1 MWEFRY
7 KNDYLNCV
15 YDLMADA
22 AVQSMRLLPSTARAS
37 AATTTVYW

>member
-22 AVQSMRLLPSTARAS
+22 AVQSMRLRPSTARA
-37 AATTTVYW
+37 

>member
-22 AVQSMRLLPSTARAS
+22 AVQSMRLLPGRPGRRTGRP
-37 AATTTVYW
+37 AA